1 MCGIFGGFGINKD
14 EVKSGI
20 NLINRG
26 EDGISIKNF
35 DNGVIFAARRH
46 LVKKSGDDDNK
57 KSDQPYYSEDKKISL
72 IFNGEF
78 YNFNDYKRSLSK
90 ENIDFKSFG
99 DTEVFLKLY
108 EKKV

>member
-1 MCGIFGGFGINKD
+1 M
-14 EVKSGI
+14 KS
-20 NLINRG
+20 
-26 EDGISIKNF
+26 ISIKNF

-78 YNFNDYKRSLSK
+78 YNFNDYK
-90 ENIDFKSFG
+90 EA
-99 DTEVFLKLY
+99 FLK
-108 EKKV
+108 KI